1 MSKQTANLICL
12 LVAAIWGGGFLATA
26 GALEAFDPFSVFGTI
41 RFIGAAIVSWIVI
54 KSKEIKG
61 NKGSFD
67 LEVSISGVLMYL
79 AFAFQT
85 FGPDSDP
92 TQGKML
98 F

>member
-26 GALEAFDPFSVFGTI
+26 GALEAFDPFSVLMI

-54 KSKEIKG
+54 KG

-67 LEVSISGVLMYL
+67 QRFDIRCFDVSCLCLSNIWS
-79 AFAFQT
+79 
-85 FGPDSDP
+85 
-92 TQGKML
+92 
-98 F
+98 